1 MRKGRYIALALLSLL
16 GATGLQAQCPEITID
31 EKYDH
36 IPSPFNRAHNW
47 DTSVNCINANLI
59 LHATAFI
66 TTQHIN
72 GQYLVEE
79 IPYNPVDSTFHAGTR
94 LNITQDDQWEQS
106 MIQFPFTFMFFGYPY
121 TQANVGSNG
130 LVSFN
135 STQMGTYC
143 DYTFNVPIPLAN
155 FSTSYNTS
163 KNAIYGVYE
172 DIDPRY
178 LINPTTG
185 GIFRSVGGEYP
196 CRYLC
201 ASVNGVGL
209 YGNNDEKNTYQIV
222 CYEGTNIIEVHV
234 RQRHCCSTT
243 NSGKGLIGI
252 QNASGTDQLSH
263 YHDVEYL
270 GDPTYYIQQNSPGAF
285 VAPNRGNQAGG
296 WTTETSFEAW
306 RFTPQGATAKNI
318 SWWKLVEDANGNI
331 VDSVEFSSTIGDTN
345 GYYLNSEHTIV
356 SVTPRRTTRYMVK
369 CVYRGANGY
378 LYGVDGRSMRDTITV
393 GMDTARAMT
402 LITDDSILCEG
413 ERCNIALQYPRNDQI
428 LDSCSWS
435 ALKEF
440 NGVKNLMPPTA
451 LTNAFTTVQLNDQ
464 TGHLTQNH
472 IDSTWIICTASF
484 RNGCNNHDSILIQ
497 TYPNYKYYDTTG
509 ICRGESYTWCGMTFS
524 QPIDTSKHYY
534 SVTECDSTRY
544 LHLIVSDISHS
555 VDKVLDCK
563 PHTWINGRTYDSDNT
578 DTRDQDTVVLVNEW
592 GCDSTVTLDFTFI
605 PMKAIIEHTPEAAT
619 LDQLTIDLIDRSY
632 GHDSHVWLLPDGTT
646 STLSQTSVIF
656 PLNGVD
662 TMDVRLAV
670 HNDYGC
676 DDTAKT
682 TIHLHKVAHFVPNVF
697 TPDKEDNNRFFP
709 LVQGN
714 ITEVEM
720 WVFNRHGEQVCYF
733 KGPNGYWDGTTE
745 DGKRCP
751 QGVYVYVMRYRSSF
765 EPLLTQ
771 EVKGTVTLLR

>member
-1 MRKGRYIALALLSLL
+1 
-16 GATGLQAQCPEITID
+16 
-31 EKYDH
+31 
-36 IPSPFNRAHNW
+36 
-47 DTSVNCINANLI
+47 
-59 LHATAFI
+59 
-66 TTQHIN
+66 
-72 GQYLVEE
+72 
-79 IPYNPVDSTFHAGTR
+79 
-94 LNITQDDQWEQS
+94 
-106 MIQFPFTFMFFGYPY
+106 
-121 TQANVGSNG
+121 
-130 LVSFN
+130 
-135 STQMGTYC
+135 
-143 DYTFNVPIPLAN
+143 
-155 FSTSYNTS
+155 
-163 KNAIYGVYE
+163 
-172 DIDPRY
+172 
-178 LINPTTG
+178 
-185 GIFRSVGGEYP
+185 
-196 CRYLC
+196 
-201 ASVNGVGL
+201 
-209 YGNNDEKNTYQIV
+209 
-222 CYEGTNIIEVHV
+222 
-234 RQRHCCSTT
+234 
-243 NSGKGLIGI
+243 
-252 QNASGTDQLSH
+252 
-263 YHDVEYL
+263 
-270 GDPTYYIQQNSPGAF
+270 
-285 VAPNRGNQAGG
+285 
-296 WTTETSFEAW
+296 
-306 RFTPQGATAKNI
+306 
-318 SWWKLVEDANGNI
+318 
-331 VDSVEFSSTIGDTN
+331 
-345 GYYLNSEHTIV
+345 
-356 SVTPRRTTRYMVK
+356 
-369 CVYRGANGY
+369 
-378 LYGVDGRSMRDTITV
+378 
-393 GMDTARAMT
+393 
-402 LITDDSILCEG
+402 
-413 ERCNIALQYPRNDQI
+413 
-428 LDSCSWS
+428 
-435 ALKEF
+435 
-440 NGVKNLMPPTA
+440 MPPTA